1 MKKIRCPKCQQFIV
15 FDENECGEKNECSAN
30 GTTITLAC
38 PHCGKQFKLKIPTQ
52 NNNGNKTHKKTIQDP
67 QQDKQIPIANL
78 IVIENKFHYKQ
89 IIPLKMG
96 DNIIGRFMKGS
107 KANAPIH
114 TDDPSIDLC
123 HCIINL
129 SRKKINQNDYDR
141 ISQQIKTDEPNIVA
155 YLSDGPSNTGTFVGN
170 ELLAPKEKRRLHN
183 GQLFTIG
190 ATSIILQIN

>member
-1 MKKIRCPKCQQFIV
+1 M
-15 FDENECGEKNECSAN
+15 FDEKECGD

-38 PHCGKQFKLKIPTQ
+38 THCGKQFRLKIPAQTNNHNKLINQTQ
-52 NNNGNKTHKKTIQDP
+52 KQET

-141 ISQQIKTDEPNIVA
+141 TIRQIKPAESYIVA

-170 ELLAPKEKRRLHN
+170 ELLAPKEKRQLHN

-190 ATSIILQIN
+190 ATSIILQINQPDITTT